1 MNDGVIDK
9 DDVVIIYFL
18 KFNLLYEV
26 KAKYTEHWKIGFV
39 KGVIRKINDVKFVF
53 IKLITEVE
61 LRVNFRVYEE
71 MLVEGKTY
79 CEFINKVG
87 DKFKAKRRY
96 V

>member
-1 MNDGVIDK
+1 M
-9 DDVVIIYFL
+9 VIIYFF

-26 KAKYTEHWKIGFV
+26 KVKYTEHWKIGFF
-39 KGVIRKINDVKFVF
+39 KEVIRKINDVKFVF
-53 IKLITEVE
+53 IKLITAVE
-61 LRVNFRVYEE
+61 LRVNFRLDED

-87 DKFKAKRRY
+87 DKFLAKRRY